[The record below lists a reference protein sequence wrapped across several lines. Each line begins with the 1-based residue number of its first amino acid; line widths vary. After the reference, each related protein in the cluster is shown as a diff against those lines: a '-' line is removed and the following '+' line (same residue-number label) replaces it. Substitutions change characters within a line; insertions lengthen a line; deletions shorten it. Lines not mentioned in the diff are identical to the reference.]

1 MPPWI
6 EIEGRTAIAR
16 VGPDVVTFQSP
27 THIEVH
33 GCAVVSEVEVREG
46 DELHFIL
53 SYQSYPY
60 CRKLQLDPGKLID
73 TTRRYWHDWI
83 NRFERRTDWP
93 EAVETFSY
101 YAESTYLPT
110 FGRNYCCANDV
121 AAGGSGTGDELGLS
135 LLLAQGCHLHIGR
148 ASKCR
153 ISRGGRRLAG
163 LALAR
168 RRRCPEKMRIMYRLD
183 GMRRL
188 EEWVPHWL
196 PGFRWSP
203 PVRVGNA
210 AAQQLQLDVFGE
222 VLDTL
227 HLAARGGIKP
237 SEQALKLQDAIVQHV
252 AAIWR
257 LPDRGLLGIARQT
270 SPLRLLEGISWVA
283 IDRYVSGKTTAGR
296 LDHAA
301 SARMQALRALMHQEI
316 CREGFDQFGDISSRT
331 MEVSPWMQSLLLLPM
346 VGFLPAGDERV
357 TRTIAAIERDLVEDG
372 LVRRRRSHG
381 ERQEG
386 AFLACSCWL
395 AECQN
400 LQGRHQDARATFER
414 LLAVRNDLGLLAEE
428 YDNRAH
434 HLAGNFPQALSHLA
448 LVQTALA
455 LCGPIEGRGDHVH

>member
-1 MPPWI
+1 
-6 EIEGRTAIAR
+6 
-16 VGPDVVTFQSP
+16 
-27 THIEVH
+27 
-33 GCAVVSEVEVREG
+33 
-46 DELHFIL
+46 
-53 SYQSYPY
+53 
-60 CRKLQLDPGKLID
+60 
-73 TTRRYWHDWI
+73 
-83 NRFERRTDWP
+83 
-93 EAVETFSY
+93 
-101 YAESTYLPT
+101 
-110 FGRNYCCANDV
+110 
-121 AAGGSGTGDELGLS
+121 
-135 LLLAQGCHLHIGR
+135 
-148 ASKCR
+148 
-153 ISRGGRRLAG
+153 
-163 LALAR
+163 
-168 RRRCPEKMRIMYRLD
+168 
-183 GMRRL
+183 
-188 EEWVPHWL
+188 
-196 PGFRWSP
+196 
-203 PVRVGNA
+203 
-210 AAQQLQLDVFGE
+210 LQLDVFGE

-257 LPDRGLLGIARQT
+257 LPDHGLWEARGKPRHYVYSKVSA
-270 SPLRLLEGISWVA
+270 WVA

-316 CREGFDQFGDISSRT
+316 CREGFDQGLGTF
-331 MEVSPWMQSLLLLPM
+331 VSHYGSQSLDASLLLLPM

-372 LVRRRRSHG
+372 LVRRARSHG

-428 YDNRAH
+428 YDTRAH

-455 LCGPIEGRGDHVH
+455 LCGPTEGRGDHVH